1 MLNIVVAPFFKGF
14 FSEDGVLFHDVSESI
29 PAFVTEGNEG
39 GAGVLGVGSAGGES
53 TFFKA
58 CDLPGNNRLA
68 EVQDSG
74 DVVNANTART
84 GVGVPRLLKQLLK
97 RRCPLVV

>member
-84 GVGVPRLLKQLLK
+84 GVGFRG
-97 RRCPLVV
+97 C